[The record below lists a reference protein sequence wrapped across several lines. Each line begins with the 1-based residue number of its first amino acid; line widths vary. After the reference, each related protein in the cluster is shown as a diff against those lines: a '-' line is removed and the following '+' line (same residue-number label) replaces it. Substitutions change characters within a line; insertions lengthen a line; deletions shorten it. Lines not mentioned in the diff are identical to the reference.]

1 MTQALSDIDEAMAL
15 TDRVAIVTGGSRGIG
30 RAIALRFAR
39 DGAKVAVNCAK
50 DRGQAEDV
58 ARRIRRGGGAAIVI
72 QADVS
77 ERGPAPG
84 AWSTRP

>member
-30 RAIALRFAR
+30 GAIALRFAR